1 MKKRKLRRLQFFS
14 IRYLRIGR
22 LLRCQA
28 GIAQLVEQATENRR
42 VPSSNLGPGTI
53 MKAPKGAFLMPKTPY
68 MVLLE
73 HISFNKAQKH
83 ISLNRYGSGMAAV
96 S

>member
-1 MKKRKLRRLQFFS
+1 
-14 IRYLRIGR
+14 
-22 LLRCQA
+22 
-28 GIAQLVEQATENRR
+28 
-42 VPSSNLGPGTI
+42 

-83 ISLNRYGSGMAAV
+83 ISLNRYSSGMAAV
-96 S
+96 SKLVPHLSPFYCNTYEGIFLLKMLSEMVLI